1 MNVFYCNATKTYT
14 AMKMPKACYEVFE
27 NIIISNNHQVNTS
40 ISLIQKE
47 VGG

>member
-1 MNVFYCNATKTYT
+1 
-14 AMKMPKACYEVFE
+14 MKMPKACYEILE
-27 NIIISNNHQVNTS
+27 NIIISNNHQLNTS